1 MINAEFMHALRQV
14 EKEKEIPVDRL
25 LATIED
31 ALVSAYKKNF
41 GGTGAVRVVIDW
53 NRSSVMVFAERQVVE
68 KVEDASNEMSV
79 EQARKIKKDAQVGD
93 VVELEVTPDNFGR
106 IAAQTAKQVVLQRIR
121 EAERDT
127 VFDEYKNR
135 IGEVMTGIV
144 QWKEG
149 RNVFVNLGKVEA
161 LLPPKEQV
169 DGEPYRFG
177 DRIRVYVL
185 DVRKAA
191 KTPMVIV
198 SRTHP
203 NLLRRLFEMEV
214 PEIADG
220 IVEIKSV
227 AREAG
232 ARSKLAVASTDDK
245 VDPVGACVGPRG
257 SRVQAVVQELYN
269 EKIDVVRWSE
279 DVREYVRTAL
289 SPAKP
294 TSVQIT
300 DAEKKSI
307 LVIVPSSQLSLA
319 IGKEGQ
325 NVRLAA
331 RLVGWKIDIRDEA
344 RLAAEQAA
352 AKEAAAQA
360 AAAEAEPEP
369 EPEPEE

>member
-1 MINAEFMHALRQV
+1 MINAEFIQALRQV

-31 ALVSAYKKNF
+31 ALVSAYKKDY
-41 GGTGAVRVVIDW
+41 GGTGSVRVVIDW
-53 NRSSVMVFAERQVVE
+53 NRSRVAVFAEREVV
-68 KVEDASNEMSV
+68 DA
-79 EQARKIKKDAQVGD
+79 AQVADTTAQITLEKARAINPDVQPGD
-93 VVELEVTPDNFGR
+93 TIEVEVTPDNFGR

-127 VFDEYKNR
+127 VFDEFKDKV
-135 IGEVMTGIV
+135 GEVVTGIV
-144 QWKEG
+144 QWRDGKNVYVSLG
-149 RNVFVNLGKVEA
+149 RVEA

-169 DGEPYRFG
+169 DAEPYRFS
-177 DRIRVYVL
+177 DRIRVYIL

-191 KTPMVIV
+191 KAPMIIV

-214 PEIADG
+214 PEITDG

-232 ARSKLAVASTDDK
+232 ARSKIAVSSNDDK

-279 DVREYVRTAL
+279 DIREYVRAAL

-294 TSVQIT
+294 TAVHVT
-300 DAEKKSI
+300 DPDKKTV
-307 LVIVPSSQLSLA
+307 LVIVPSNQLSLA

-331 RLVGWKIDIRDEA
+331 RLVGWKIDIRDET

-352 AKEAAAQA
+352 S
-360 AAAEAEPEP
+360 AEDKA
-369 EPEPEE
+369 

>member
-1 MINAEFMHALRQV
+1 MVTAEFVHALRQI
-14 EKEKEIPVDRL
+14 EKEKEIPLDKL
-25 LATIED
+25 LPTIED
-31 ALVSAYKKNF
+31 ALVSAYKKDY
-41 GGTGAVRVVIDW
+41 GGTGAVRVVIDQ
-53 NRSSVMVFAERQVVE
+53 NRPSVMVFAERVVVE
-68 KVEDASNEMSV
+68 HVEEPANEISLD
-79 EQARKIKKDAQVGD
+79 QARKQNPNAQVGD

-121 EAERDT
+121 EAERDA
-127 VFDEYKNR
+127 VFDEYQNR

-144 QWKEG
+144 QWREG

-169 DGEPYRFG
+169 AGEPYRFG
-177 DRIRVYVL
+177 DRIRVLIL

-191 KTPMVIV
+191 KAPMVIV

-214 PEIADG
+214 PEIADQ

-232 ARSKLAVASTDDK
+232 ARSKIAVASNDEK

-257 SRVQAVVQELYN
+257 SRVQSVVQELYN
-269 EKIDVVRWSE
+269 EKIDVVRWS
-279 DVREYVRTAL
+279 DDIREYVRAAL

-294 TSVQIT
+294 SSVQIT
-300 DAEKKSI
+300 DPERKSI

-319 IGKEGQ
+319 IGREGQ

-344 RLAAEQAA
+344 RLAAEQADAQQA
-352 AKEAAAQA
+352 ATEAA
-360 AAAEAEPEP
+360 ETGNE
-369 EPEPEE
+369 

>member
-1 MINAEFMHALRQV
+1 MNAEFVHALRQV

-31 ALVSAYKKNF
+31 ALVSAYKKDY

-53 NRSSVMVFAERQVVE
+53 SRSSVKVFAERQVVA
-68 KVEDASNEMSV
+68 KVTDPSNEISL
-79 EQARKIKKDAQVGD
+79 EQARKINPAAEMEGI
-93 VVELEVTPDNFGR
+93 VELEVTPDNFGR

-127 VFDEYKNR
+127 VYEEYKNR
-135 IGEVMTGIV
+135 VGEVLTGIV
-144 QWKEG
+144 QWREG
-149 RNVFVNLGKVEA
+149 QNVFVNLGKVEA

-169 DGEPYRFG
+169 SAEPYRFG
-177 DRIRVYVL
+177 DRIRVYIL

-191 KTPMVIV
+191 KQPMVIV

-220 IVEIKSV
+220 IVEIRSV

-232 ARSKLAVASTDDK
+232 ARSKIAVASNDEK

-279 DVREYVRTAL
+279 DVTAYVQKAL

-294 TSVQIT
+294 TSVQIS
-300 DAEKKSI
+300 DPERKSI

-352 AKEAAAQA
+352 ARA
-360 AAAEAEPEP
+360 AAAGGRQ
-369 EPEPEE
+369 

>member
-1 MINAEFMHALRQV
+1 MISAEFIHALRQV
-14 EKEKEIPVDRL
+14 EKEKEIPLDRL
-25 LATIED
+25 LPTIED
-31 ALVSAYKKNF
+31 ALVSAYKKDY
-41 GGTGAVRVVIDW
+41 GGTGSVRVVIDP
-53 NRSSVMVFAERQVVE
+53 NRPSVMVFAERQVVD
-68 KVEDASNEMSV
+68 KVEDPVNEISLD
-79 EQARKIKKDAQVGD
+79 QARKQKPDAQVGD
-93 VVELEVTPDNFGR
+93 VVEVEVTPDNFGR

-127 VFDEYKNR
+127 VYDEYKNR
-135 IGEVMTGIV
+135 VGEVVSGIV
-144 QWKEG
+144 QWREG
-149 RNVFVNLGKVEA
+149 RNVYVNLGKVEA

-169 DGEPYRFG
+169 QGEPYRFG
-177 DRIRVYVL
+177 DRIRVYIL

-191 KTPMVIV
+191 KSPMVIV

-232 ARSKLAVASTDDK
+232 ARSKIAVASTEEK

-257 SRVQAVVQELYN
+257 SRVQSVVQELYN

-279 DVREYVRTAL
+279 DIREYVRAAL

-294 TSVQIT
+294 TSVRIT
-300 DAEKKSI
+300 DAERKSI

-352 AKEAAAQA
+352 
-360 AAAEAEPEP
+360 EAEEP
-369 EPEPEE
+369 EASAAPEDDVE

>member
-1 MINAEFMHALRQV
+1 
-14 EKEKEIPVDRL
+14 
-25 LATIED
+25 
-31 ALVSAYKKNF
+31 
-41 GGTGAVRVVIDW
+41 
-53 NRSSVMVFAERQVVE
+53 MVFAERQVVE
-68 KVEDASNEMSV
+68 RVQEPSNEISL
-79 EQARKIKKDAQVGD
+79 EQARKINADAELGG
-93 VVELEVTPDNFGR
+93 VVEVEVTPDDFGR

-127 VFDEYKNR
+127 IFEEYRNR
-135 IGEVMTGIV
+135 IGEVMTGVV
-144 QWKEG
+144 QWREG
-149 RNVFVNLGKVEA
+149 KNIYVNLGKIEA

-169 DGEPYRFG
+169 EGEPYRFS
-177 DRIRVYVL
+177 DRIRVYIL

-191 KTPMVIV
+191 KSPMVIV

-232 ARSKLAVASTDDK
+232 ARSKIAVSSNDDK

-279 DVREYVRTAL
+279 DVREYVRAAL

-294 TSVQIT
+294 TSVHVT
-300 DAEKKSI
+300 DPEKKSI
-307 LVIVPSSQLSLA
+307 LVIVPSTQLSLA

-331 RLVGWKIDIRDEA
+331 RLVGWKIDIRDET

-352 AKEAAAQA
+352 AVQSGGNSSGD
-360 AAAEAEPEP
+360 
-369 EPEPEE
+369 

>member
-1 MINAEFMHALRQV
+1 MINAEFMQALRQV

-31 ALVSAYKKNF
+31 ALVSAYKKDF
-41 GGTGAVRVVIDW
+41 GGTGSVRVVIDW
-53 NRSSVMVFAERQVVE
+53 NRSSVKVFAERIVAERVT
-68 KVEDASNEMSV
+68 DPPNEISLDK
-79 EQARKIKKDAQVGD
+79 ARKIKADAEVGGT
-93 VVELEVTPDNFGR
+93 VELEVTPDNFGR

-121 EAERDT
+121 EAERDA
-127 VFDEYKNR
+127 VYDEYKNR

-144 QWKEG
+144 QWREG
-149 RNVFVNLGKVEA
+149 SNIFVNLGKIEA
-161 LLPPKEQV
+161 LLPGKEQV
-169 DGEPYRFG
+169 ENEPYRFG
-177 DRIRVYVL
+177 DRIRVYIL

-191 KTPMVIV
+191 RTPMVIV

-232 ARSKLAVASTDDK
+232 ARSKLAVASNEEK

-269 EKIDVVRWSE
+269 EKIDVVRWS
-279 DVREYVRTAL
+279 DDIANYVRAAL

-294 TSVQIT
+294 TSVIVT
-300 DAEKKSI
+300 DSEKKTI

-331 RLVGWKIDIRDEA
+331 RLIGWKIDIRDEA

-352 AKEAAAQA
+352 RNREEEAHPRNREEEAQ
-360 AAAEAEPEP
+360 E
-369 EPEPEE
+369 